1 MWSRISKL
9 MKVAPKDFY
18 FFEIVSF
25 SSYLTFVLQVNDLQ
39 KYQAK
44 SFYRPVIK
52 MFHTLLYYR
61 ME

>member
-1 MWSRISKL
+1 